1 MEVVREKI
9 GKIEFKLI
17 SPSFMKKMAI
27 IKVITPELYDAD
39 GYPVDGGL
47 MDIRMGVVDP
57 GLRCRT
63 CGGRVKECPGHF
75 GFIELARPA
84 VHIRYVPWI
93 MDFLRCTCK
102 KCSRILISQDKLE
115 VYTKKMKKIEKQ
127 KGELEKWA
135 FIKSV
140 TKKCRS
146 ISKCPHCSEKQSKIK
161 LEKPTTFIEDRVRLT
176 PIDVRE
182 RLERIPDEDLLFL
195 GVDPLAGRPEWM
207 IITLLPVP
215 PVTVRPS
222 ITLESGQRSEDDLTH
237 KLGDIVRT
245 NQRLFE
251 NLNAGAPEIIID
263 DLWDLLQYHV
273 TTFFANNVSQIPP
286 ARHRSGRPLKTLAE
300 RIKSKEGRF
309 RRNLAGKRVD
319 FSSRTV
325 ISPDPHI
332 HINEVGIPKVVA
344 MELTVPE
351 RVTEWNKDYL
361 IQFVKRGPTKY
372 PGANYV
378 ITPEGRRKRVIADT
392 LDVIL
397 EEIKPGYVVERHLI
411 DHDIVIFNR
420 QPSLHKMSMMA
431 HYVRVLPGKTFRIN
445 PCTTT
450 PYNADFDGDEMNIH
464 VPQTE
469 EARAEAEMLMNV
481 AAQVV
486 TPRYGLPIIGS
497 EQDHISGC
505 YLLTHEDFKI
515 SSSEASEIM
524 VSIGY
529 MEKLPSKKIF
539 TGKELFSLLLPKDF
553 NYEGK
558 TKSCKRHSECK
569 GKDCDGDCYVLIENG
584 QLKSGRVDD
593 KGIGAGSG
601 KLYHEF
607 IKSYGVEEAV
617 DFFQK
622 VSLLGIKVLN
632 KLGFTVKISD
642 TDISPDAFNEIKSIL
657 NNAEAESYMLINKYD
672 KRQMRAYPGRTLRE
686 TLESNVMNVLNR
698 ARNRVSKVVEN
709 HPSSKNYTRV
719 MADSGARGSSLNVAL
734 IAACVGQTALRG
746 SRITKGYD
754 DRVLPHFQKNDLGPE
769 AHGFIRHGYKGGLNP
784 FEFFFHAISGRDSMM
799 DTSMRTP
806 KSGYMQRRLVN
817 ALQDLKLHFDGTVRD
832 SSGTVVQFA
841 YGEDG
846 IDVTKSDGGKINIQ
860 DIKKE
865 VTK

>member
-1 MEVVREKI
+1 
-9 GKIEFKLI
+9 
-17 SPSFMKKMAI
+17 
-27 IKVITPELYDAD
+27 
-39 GYPVDGGL
+39 
-47 MDIRMGVVDP
+47 
-57 GLRCRT
+57 
-63 CGGRVKECPGHF
+63 
-75 GFIELARPA
+75 
-84 VHIRYVPWI
+84 
-93 MDFLRCTCK
+93 
-102 KCSRILISQDKLE
+102 
-115 VYTKKMKKIEKQ
+115 
-127 KGELEKWA
+127 
-135 FIKSV
+135 
-140 TKKCRS
+140 
-146 ISKCPHCSEKQSKIK
+146 
-161 LEKPTTFIEDRVRLT
+161 
-176 PIDVRE
+176 
-182 RLERIPDEDLLFL
+182 
-195 GVDPLAGRPEWM
+195 
-207 IITLLPVP
+207 
-215 PVTVRPS
+215 
-222 ITLESGQRSEDDLTH
+222 
-237 KLGDIVRT
+237 
-245 NQRLFE
+245 
-251 NLNAGAPEIIID
+251 
-263 DLWDLLQYHV
+263 
-273 TTFFANNVSQIPP
+273 
-286 ARHRSGRPLKTLAE
+286 LAE

-344 MELTVPE
+344 MEMTVPE

-361 IQFVKRGPTKY
+361 VQFVKRGPTNY

-378 ITPEGRRKRVIADT
+378 ITPEGKRKRIIPET

-397 EEIKPGYVVERHLI
+397 EELKPGYMVERHLI

-450 PYNADFDGDEMNIH
+450 PYNADFDGDEMNVH

-481 AAQVV
+481 AEQVV

-505 YLLTHEDFKI
+505 YLLTDEDFTI
-515 SSSEASEIM
+515 SKSQASEIM
-524 VSIGY
+524 ISIGH
-529 MEKLPSKKIF
+529 MEKIPSKKIF
-539 TGKELFSLLLPKDF
+539 TGKELFSLILPKDF

-558 TKSCKRHSECK
+558 TKSCKRHNECK
-569 GKDCDGDCYVLIENG
+569 GKDCDGDCYVLIKDG
-584 QLKSGRVDD
+584 QLISGRIDD

-622 VSLLGIKVLN
+622 VSLLGIKMLN
-632 KLGFTVKISD
+632 MLGFTIKISD
-642 TDISPDAFNEIKSIL
+642 TDISPDAFGEIKSIL
-657 NNAEAESYMLINKYD
+657 NDAEAESYMLIDKYE
-672 KRQMRAYPGRTLRE
+672 KRQMRAYPGRTLKE

-698 ARNRVSKVVEN
+698 ARNKVSKVVEN

-746 SRITKGYD
+746 SRINKGYN

-817 ALQDLKLHFDGTVRD
+817 ALQDLKLNFDKTVRD
-832 SSGTVVQFA
+832 SSGTIVQFA

-846 IDVTKSDGGKINIQ
+846 IDVTKSDGGNINIK

-865 VTK
+865 VMK